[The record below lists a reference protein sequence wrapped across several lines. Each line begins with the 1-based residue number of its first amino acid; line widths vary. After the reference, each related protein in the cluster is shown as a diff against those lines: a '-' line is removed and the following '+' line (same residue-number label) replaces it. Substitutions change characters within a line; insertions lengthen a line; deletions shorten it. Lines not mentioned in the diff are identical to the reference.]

1 MTYSLRYSIQAV
13 EDIERVIDYIEQELF
28 SLAAAERFANGIF
41 AKINQLKI
49 NADVFAVSIYEDVRQ
64 YDVAAR
70 HVTYKGFA
78 IIYSI
83 HARTVVIHRIIHNS
97 LIKK

>member
-1 MTYSLRYSIQAV
+1 MTYSVHYTLEAV
-13 EDIERVIDYIEQELF
+13 GDIEKVIDYIEHELF
-28 SLAAAERFANGIF
+28 APITAKRFAKGFF
-41 AKINQLKI
+41 AKIDQLKF
-49 NADVFAVSIYEDVRQ
+49 NAHVFPVSIYEDVRK

-70 HVTYKGFA
+70 NVTYKKFT

-83 HARTVVIHRIIHNS
+83 HGKKVVIHRIIHGS